1 MRANENPFRVQ
12 FHGQLETRAPAKSIR
27 ILGFAGSLRR
37 ESYNKLLLRATARLL
52 PDPVRLEVFN
62 IDGIPLYNQDTE
74 EQGIPEIV
82 QRFKEK
88 IESADAILI
97 TTPEYNHSYPGVLK
111 NAIDWASR
119 PHGRNS
125 FDSKPVAVM
134 SAAPGM
140 FGGVAAQDHL
150 KQVLVALNMH
160 LVAQPAVI
168 VASAERKFN
177 LNDELIDPD
186 TKQFI
191 KRLLANLVDLTRRL
205 ARPEEPLQVA
215 ALST

>member
-1 MRANENPFRVQ
+1 
-12 FHGQLETRAPAKSIR
+12 
-27 ILGFAGSLRR
+27 
-37 ESYNKLLLRATARLL
+37 
-52 PDPVRLEVFN
+52 
-62 IDGIPLYNQDTE
+62 
-74 EQGIPEIV
+74 
-82 QRFKEK
+82 
-88 IESADAILI
+88 
-97 TTPEYNHSYPGVLK
+97 
-111 NAIDWASR
+111 
-119 PHGRNS
+119 
-125 FDSKPVAVM
+125 
-134 SAAPGM
+134 M

-215 ALST
+215 PLST